1 VTALGLLLAAAGLRL
16 AFLGERQLFR
26 DEAATW
32 LESSYPLP
40 ELLRVAVGEPY
51 PPLYAVLMHGWMQLA
66 GDSEM
71 ALRLPS
77 VLAGLALMLIG
88 WRWAHEALG
97 RWPGLLAL
105 AVLALSP
112 LAIAN
117 ARDARMYALE
127 SAFAVAGWWLTWRL
141 LSGRSTGRAQLAEA
155 GLLGLA
161 VAGELWTM
169 SLGVALAGL
178 QGLVVLVALVVDR
191 WGIGRGGID
200 RRESAEGPRWAL
212 AGLVAGGLSFLPWL
226 PSMLGLAARG
236 EPFWTPTP
244 GTFDWAVSLGAMVL
258 GPREDLFGF
267 VTLRAALLAL
277 AAAGVAWLVLSGDRA
292 RSRLGWCLL
301 AGLAFP
307 FLIWA
312 VSQARSI
319 YDTRY
324 LGATLGPLAVALA
337 AGGVATWRAAE
348 RIVGRVWPRGR
359 AAAAGAEAP
368 VMLVLAAMLVL
379 IMAEPV
385 RSWLADWRHE
395 RGLAP
400 SRELVAALQ
409 PRLRDGDALLALDAR
424 SYFPLAYYAARSA
437 DQGRPLPV
445 VRDWDSGAEPF
456 YRGQSLLPPGT
467 IVDEATVRALGWQGA
482 LPGLADDG
490 HIWLIALANGR
501 SEDLGFAPLERGELI
516 EVDRLIVEHEG
527 NPGQA
532 RQLEV
537 VAERP

>member
-1 VTALGLLLAAAGLRL
+1 VTAPGLLLAAAGLRL

-51 PPLYAVLMHGWMQLA
+51 PPLYAMFMHGWTQLA
-66 GDSEM
+66 GYSEM

-77 VLAGLALMLIG
+77 VLAGLALVLIG

-97 RWPGLLAL
+97 RWPGLLTL
-105 AVLALSP
+105 AMLALSP
-112 LAIAN
+112 VAMAN

-141 LSGRSTGRAQLAEA
+141 LSGRSTGRRRRLAEA

-169 SLGVALAGL
+169 SLGVVVAGL

-191 WGIGRGGID
+191 RGIEHERA
-200 RRESAEGPRWAL
+200 RGPRWAL

-267 VTLRAALLAL
+267 VILRAALLGL
-277 AAAGVAWLVLSGDRA
+277 AAVGVAWLVLSGERA
-292 RSRLGWCLL
+292 RSHLGWCLL

-307 FLIWA
+307 FLVWA
-312 VSQARSI
+312 LSQARSI

-324 LGATLGPLAVALA
+324 LGAALGPLAVALA
-337 AGGVATWRAAE
+337 AGGVAAWRTAE

-359 AAAAGAEAP
+359 AAAAGSEAP
-368 VMLVLAAMLVL
+368 AMLVLAAMLVL
-379 IMAEPV
+379 IMVEPV
-385 RSWLADWRHE
+385 RSWLDDWRHE

-400 SRELVAALQ
+400 TRELVAALE

-424 SYFPLAYYAARSA
+424 SYFPLAYYAALSA

-532 RQLEV
+532 RQIEV

>member
-1 VTALGLLLAAAGLRL
+1 MTWRSTALGLLLAAGGLRL
-16 AFLGERQLFR
+16 VFLGERQLFR

-32 LESSYPLP
+32 LESSYALP
-40 ELLRVAVGEPY
+40 ELLRIAVGEPY
-51 PPLYAVLMHGWMQLA
+51 PPLYTVLMHGWLRLA
-66 GDSEM
+66 GDSEL

-77 VLAGLALMLIG
+77 VVAGLVLVLIG

-97 RWPGLLAL
+97 RWPGLVAL

-127 SAFAVAGWWLTWRL
+127 SAFAVSGWWLTWRL
-141 LSGRSTGRAQLAEA
+141 LSGRTTDRAGRFREA

-169 SLGVALAGL
+169 ALGVAVAGL
-178 QGLVVLVALVVDR
+178 QGLVVLAALVVER
-191 WGIGRGGID
+191 RGID
-200 RRESAEGPRWAL
+200 GRRAADGAALAL
-212 AGLVAGGLSFLPWL
+212 AGLVAAGLSFLPWL
-226 PSMLGLAARG
+226 PSMFGLAASS

-244 GTFDWAVSLGAMVL
+244 GTFDWAVSLGSMIL

-267 VTLRAALLAL
+267 VILRAALLTI
-277 AAAGVAWLVLSGDRA
+277 AAAGVACLLLSGERA

-307 FLIWA
+307 FLVWA

-324 LGATLGPLAVALA
+324 LGAALGPLALAVA
-337 AGGVATWRAAE
+337 AGGVASWRIAQ
-348 RIVGRVWPRGR
+348 RILGRVWHRGR
-359 AAAAGAEAP
+359 GALAGGEAWAS
-368 VMLVLAAMLVL
+368 LVLVASLVV
-379 IMAEPV
+379 IVAGPV
-385 RSWLADWRHE
+385 RTWLDDWRHE

-400 SRELVAALQ
+400 TRELVAALQ

-437 DQGRPLPV
+437 DLGRQLPAL
-445 VRDWDSGAEPF
+445 RDWDSGGEPF
-456 YRGQSLLPPGT
+456 YRGQSLLPPGS
-467 IVDEATVRALGWQGA
+467 IVDEATVGSLGWHGA

-490 HIWLIALANGR
+490 YIWLVALANGR
-501 SEDLGFAPLERGELI
+501 SEELGFAPLDRGELV
-516 EVDRLIVEHEG
+516 EVERLIVEHEG

-532 RQLEV
+532 RKLEV
-537 VAERP
+537 VEEGP